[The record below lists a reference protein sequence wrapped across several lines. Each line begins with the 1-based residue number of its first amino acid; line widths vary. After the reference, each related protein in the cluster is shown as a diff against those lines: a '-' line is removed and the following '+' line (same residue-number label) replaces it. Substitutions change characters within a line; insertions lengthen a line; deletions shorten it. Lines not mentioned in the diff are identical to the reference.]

1 MVKLLKSAVLA
12 VLLAALMTSVVGCGQ
27 GEGSSTASAAGSENP
42 AAQTSSEA
50 SKTLEPITLTLSTEQ
65 VVPGIVPGIQ
75 SNPVADAIKEKTGIT
90 MNIIS
95 ADTEKVKVMLAGGD
109 LPDIMLVAPDQGKVA
124 LTGKAAQPLKKLLEA
139 QGQDILANKSSLDV
153 INNRLGNTDG
163 EYYFIP
169 NSVVPDAKP
178 YTNYSPWIGWFT
190 RWDLYKEQSYPEL
203 KSYDDM
209 IPMLAAE
216 MKAHPTTEEGKKV
229 YGLSGWTDWG
239 LWYLHVPFIYAE
251 GWTENTKNTC
261 TKPDGSYVH
270 RYAPDGPLWRG
281 IEFYNQAY
289 RAGIL
294 DPDCFT
300 MKYADYDAK
309 LKAGQLLTCHA
320 GWLLDG
326 ANAYF
331 QGKGAADKGFV
342 AQVVDGAISQANSL
356 DSIVGLNDPWKLISK
371 SCKSPE
377 RAMDL
382 LNFFSTPEGARIVTC
397 GIEGVH
403 WSIENGKPEMKDE
416 IIKQQVSDTEFA
428 TKTGINLYGKFV
440 GLGGSYITSDGSY
453 INLFL
458 NPKVVRTKLTK
469 LDEDYSKY
477 YGGSYPGEAWNN
489 LLKQGK
495 VKDLSPYYI
504 PALPALQPQSG
515 DDINKL
521 ESNIEQILTKEY
533 AKAVMAKTDADFQ
546 TQKDRI
552 VKMVNDAGFAEVDA
566 FWKDSYEKG
575 LSVYKELTGK

>member
-1 MVKLLKSAVLA
+1 MVKIFKRVIAGG
-12 VLLAALMTSVVGCGQ
+12 LLAALLMSAIACGQ
-27 GEGSSTASAAGSENP
+27 GDSSTPDSTAPQSQTAVSTASE
-42 AAQTSSEA
+42 SSV
-50 SKTLEPITLTLSTEQ
+50 SKEPITLTLSTEQ
-65 VVPGIVPGIQ
+65 VVPGIVPGVQ

-95 ADTEKVKVMLAGGD
+95 ADTEKVKVLLAGGD

-124 LTGKAAQPLKKLLEA
+124 LTGKAAMPLKKLLETN
-139 QGQDILANKSSLDV
+139 GKDILANQASLDV

-169 NSVVPDAKP
+169 NGVVPDAKT
-178 YTNYSPWIGWFT
+178 YTNYSPWIGWYT
-190 RWDLYKEQSYPEL
+190 RWDLYKEQGYPEL

-216 MKAHPTTEEGKKV
+216 MKAHPTTDEGKKV
-229 YGLSGWTDWG
+229 YGISGWTDWG
-239 LWYLHVPFIYAE
+239 LWFLHVPFIYAE

-261 TKPDGSYVH
+261 TKPDGTYVH
-270 RYAPDGPLWRG
+270 RYAADGPLWRG
-281 IEFYNQAY
+281 IEFYNKAY

-309 LKAGQLLTCHA
+309 LKAGQLLTSHA

-326 ANAYF
+326 ANSYF
-331 QGKGAADKGFV
+331 QSKGQSDKGFV
-342 AQVVDGAISQANSL
+342 AQVVEGAISQANSL

-371 SCKSPE
+371 SCKNPE

-382 LNFFSTPEGARIVTC
+382 LNFFSTPEGARLIGN
-397 GIEGVH
+397 GIQGVH
-403 WSIENGKPEMKDE
+403 WDIENGKPEMKDE
-416 IIKQQVSDTEFA
+416 IIKQSVTDTEYN
-428 TKTGINLYGKFV
+428 TKTGINLYGKFS
-440 GLGGSYITSDGSY
+440 GLGGSYIMADGSY
-453 INLFL
+453 INLML
-458 NPKVVRTKLTK
+458 NDKVNKTKLTK

-477 YGGSYPGEAWNN
+477 YGGSYPGDAWNN

-533 AKAVMAKTDADFQ
+533 AKAVMAKTDEDFQ
-546 TQKDRI
+546 AQKARI
-552 VKMVNDAGFAEVDA
+552 MKLVNDAGFAQVDA
-566 FWKDSYEKG
+566 FWKDSYQKG
-575 LSVYKELTGK
+575 LETYQSLTGK